1 MLPAGRHVDHR
12 NVCRALC
19 VTVSNF
25 PFSRKVGDKS
35 DMHPNPESTFIPV
48 LLSGILL
55 RGRNMPYNNLV

>member
-35 DMHPNPESTFIPV
+35 DYAIRTPNPTFIPV

-55 RGRNMPYNNLV
+55 RGRNMRHIII